1 MLTKPN
7 ILRLVCFVVCF
18 AGALYY
24 PVREVLYYKCEKP
37 EREFRYRVS
46 GASLNDFDIRPK
58 VSESGRW
65 KWVDYIFPRIEADKL
80 RLDLLPSED
89 PDAPKRLTFVYY
101 PMSRQYAKDVQDR
114 INGGKVKAELVIERY
129 PSKRLHIGKL
139 LIDGMPVS
147 EQKVGG
153 K

>member
-37 EREFRYRVS
+37 KEYRYRIS
-46 GASLNDFDIRPK
+46 GASLNAFEIRPR

-65 KWVDYIFPRIEADKL
+65 KWVDYIFPRTAADKL
-80 RLDLLPSED
+80 RLELLPSED
-89 PDAPKRLTFVYY
+89 PDAPKKLTFVYY
-101 PMSRQYAKDVQDR
+101 PMSRKFAEKMLPQVV
-114 INGGKVKAELVIERY
+114 GGKAELVIERY
-129 PSKRLHIGKL
+129 PNGRLHIGRL
-139 LIDGMPVS
+139 LVDGNPVT
-147 EQKVGG
+147 EQTVGV